1 MAPQI
6 ILGCVISY
14 LLGSIPFSYIVAK
27 KVKGVDIR
35 VVGEGNVGG
44 RNVWHV
50 VGKKYGALAGSLD
63 FTKGLLA
70 CMVGFLLELSPWW
83 IWLCGVAVVA
93 GHCYPIFLK
102 GRGGKGLGAAMGFL
116 TGMEP
121 LLLIIIAALW
131 GFSYL
136 AFRKFHLSASLGMG
150 SIPILWLV
158 VFKRSWPE
166 FFIVTG
172 FLLLL
177 GLKRVIDEPYMRR
190 IKEASGGW

>member
-1 MAPQI
+1 
-6 ILGCVISY
+6 
-14 LLGSIPFSYIVAK
+14 
-27 KVKGVDIR
+27 
-35 VVGEGNVGG
+35 
-44 RNVWHV
+44 V
-50 VGKKYGALAGSLD
+50 VGKKYGALAGGLD

-70 CMVGFLLELSPWW
+70 YLVGFWLGLSPWW

-102 GRGGKGLGAAMGFL
+102 GRGGKGLGAALGFL

-121 LLLIIIAALW
+121 LIFIIIAALG

-136 AFRKFHLSASLGMG
+136 AFRRFHLSASLGMG

-158 VFKRSWPE
+158 VFKKSWTE
-166 FFIVTG
+166 FVIVTG

-177 GLKRVIDEPYMRR
+177 GLKRVIDEPYMRK
-190 IKEASGGW
+190 IKEASGSW

>member
-1 MAPQI
+1 
-6 ILGCVISY
+6 
-14 LLGSIPFSYIVAK
+14 VAK
-27 KVKGVDIR
+27 IVKGVDIR

-50 VGKKYGALAGSLD
+50 VGKKYGALAGGLD

-70 CMVGFLLELSPWW
+70 YLVGFLLALSPWW

-93 GHCYPIFLK
+93 GHCFPVFLK
-102 GRGGKGLGAAMGFL
+102 GRGGKGLGAALGFL

-121 LLLIIIAALW
+121 LIFIIIAAIW
-131 GFSYL
+131 GLSYL
-136 AFRKFHLSASLGMG
+136 AFRRFHLSASLGMG
-150 SIPILWLV
+150 SVPILWLV
-158 VFKRSWPE
+158 VFKRSWTE

-177 GLKRVIDEPYMRR
+177 GIKRAIDEPYMRK